1 MVVKP
6 VGSLQSLVRGRV
18 VTRADASYDE
28 VRAVH
33 NGAVDAR
40 PEAIVQVSGLY
51 DVKHT
56 VRFARTSGRSLS
68 VRAGGHGVVGNAVR
82 GDVVIDLSALR
93 AVTVDPVA
101 RTAVVRGGATW
112 GDVDAATQA
121 HGLAVPGGRI
131 SGTGVGGLTLGGG
144 EGWLSCKH
152 GLSSDNLVAAELVTA
167 DGSTV
172 VVREDT
178 APELF
183 WALRGGGGNFG
194 VVTAF
199 TFRLHPVRPLVLA
212 GMLGYPLS
220 AAPEVLATLAE
231 LHAAGEE
238 DFAGAAAFRLAPPA
252 PFVPGDLVGTPII
265 AVIPTWFG
273 EPEAGKAF
281 LAPLRERV
289 RPVVD
294 AVAPMPYVALQSML
308 DAGSPKGMRNRWS
321 GALVPELGP
330 ALAGRM
336 QRSAMRLPGPL
347 SQILISPLPDAVRRL
362 PDDATAFPGRSG
374 GRWMVH
380 PVAVWADATR
390 DDEAAA
396 WVAELTAA
404 VRANG
409 ETGSYLNLDEPDD
422 ARIRWAMGDERYRRL
437 QRVKAAWDP
446 DDVFRHCT
454 HIELPGNRGPGG
466 DDHSG

>member
-1 MVVKP
+1 MVKQ
-6 VGSLQSLVRGRV
+6 VGSLRSMVRGLV
-18 VTRADASYDE
+18 VTRHDAAYDE
-28 VRAVH
+28 VRALH
-33 NGAVDAR
+33 NGAIDAR
-40 PEAIVQVSGLY
+40 PEAIVQVSGVE
-51 DVKHT
+51 DVRRT
-56 VRFARTSGRSLS
+56 LRFARRSGRTLS
-68 VRAGGHGVVGNAVR
+68 VRAGGHGVTGNAVR
-82 GDVVIDLSALR
+82 GDVVVDLSALR
-93 AVTVDPVA
+93 AVSVDPVA

-131 SGTGVGGLTLGGG
+131 STTGVGGLTLGGG

-167 DGSTV
+167 DGN
-172 VVREDT
+172 VVRVCEET

-194 VVTAF
+194 VVTSF
-199 TFRLHPVRPLVLA
+199 LFRLHPVAPLVMA
-212 GMLGYPLS
+212 GVLGYPLS
-220 AAPEVLATLAE
+220 AAPEVLATLHE
-231 LHAAGEE
+231 LHSAGEE

-252 PFVPGDLVGTPII
+252 PFVPGDVVGRPII

-273 EPEAGKAF
+273 EHERGKAF

-294 AVAPMPYVALQSML
+294 AVSPMPYVALQSML
-308 DAGSPKGMRNRWS
+308 DAGSPKGLRNRWS
-321 GALVPELGP
+321 GGLVPDLGP
-330 ALAGRM
+330 ALVERM
-336 QRSAMRLPGPL
+336 QQAATRLPGPL
-347 SQILISPLPDAVRRL
+347 AQILISPLSDAVRRL

-380 PVAVWADATR
+380 PVALWADAAG
-390 DDEAAA
+390 DAEAAA
-396 WVAELTAA
+396 WVADLTAA
-404 VRANG
+404 VRAHG
-409 ETGSYLNLDEPDD
+409 ETGSYLNLDDPDD
-422 ARIRWAMGDERYRRL
+422 ARIRWAMGDARYRRL

-454 HIELPGNRGPGG
+454 HISPGNRERGR
-466 DDHSG
+466 DDHWG